1 MTFKLAAALASVST
15 LAIATPA
22 FARSEGNTAAVSTD
36 QLTQPA
42 PVSEQAGATVS
53 NTSAADPNQAAVAS
67 EQGNSGDIIVTATRR
82 ASRIQDVPLA
92 VNALSGDQLTQSGFQ
107 NVQDIQYQIPGVQFG
122 TSPNDA
128 GFRLRG
134 VGSAGGFSS
143 SSEQNVGTVVDN
155 VVIPFGNP
163 VQSLGDLDR
172 IEVLKGPQ
180 GTQFGKNASSGVV
193 NITTRKPDMTRFG
206 GNAFASY
213 GELNERNLNANI
225 NIPLGE
231 TLAAAF
237 YGFDRAYDGFVHN
250 IVRNEDWGGV
260 HAYGGRGKLLWE
272 PSSDFS
278 AYLIGDWSRSKQKGP
293 GQLWTLN
300 RAPVTSDPLTNA
312 RIAAVA
318 ALGVTPSFDNAT
330 SVEDGAGSTDERN
343 WGGSLELNG
352 KVGDYSIT
360 SVTAYRRY
368 DLRPFQYSID
378 ALPFPVFSARE
389 SGNDRS
395 FLSQEVRLTSP
406 SGRTLEYVAGLYAS
420 RLKTGIDG
428 YFASAQLRPAVP
440 FDPLQISIT
449 NGLST
454 SRTKTDSAAAF
465 IDGSIRIAPAFRIL
479 VGGRYSYDWVDADS
493 FSVADPLYP
502 SGTVGPNGFTV
513 PYGPR
518 ARTTGSINKG
528 SWSGRLGFETK
539 PADDILIFGTV
550 ARGYLGPTVTF
561 SGLTGQ
567 QVNVDPQTVIDIT
580 LGAKTQFFDR
590 KLTLNG
596 NIFYDTYKNL
606 QTSVF
611 NGLEFLT
618 ENAGGF
624 DAAGFELE
632 ATYRLSRRFSVNASY
647 TYSDTYFTDYVT
659 ACPDSTVAEGAAAV
673 AQRCSAPGST
683 ATTPLFQAR
692 GEALAGAPKH
702 SVTAGV
708 NYNQPITEQLTFD
721 AAATYYYRSAVS
733 YDPGEAYARQ
743 PGYDLVGL
751 NIGVG
756 APDGAWRIAA
766 FARNLFDTRFQS
778 SVIGLPF
785 APPGGAVNW
794 NTRDGRR
801 TIGGQ
806 LAVRF

>member
-1 MTFKLAAALASVST
+1 MNKGFGAVLATVSALA
-15 LAIATPA
+15 LATPA
-22 FARSEGNTAAVSTD
+22 LVQASSI
-36 QLTQPA
+36 PA
-42 PVSEQAGATVS
+42 QTEQAGATVS
-53 NTSAADPNQAAVAS
+53 NTTAATVDPAATDTD
-67 EQGNSGDIIVTATRR
+67 GLDNGDIIVTATRR

-92 VNALSGDQLTQSGFQ
+92 VNALSGDQLVQSGFQ
-107 NVQDIQYQIPGVQFG
+107 SVQDIQYQIPGVQFG
-122 TSPNDA
+122 SSPNDA

-193 NITTRKPDMTRFG
+193 NITTRKPDVTRFG
-206 GNAFASY
+206 GSAFASY
-213 GELNERNLNANI
+213 GELNERNLNASL
-225 NIPLGE
+225 NIPITS
-231 TLAAAF
+231 TLAAAV
-237 YGFDRAYDGFVHN
+237 YGFNREFDGYVRN
-250 IVRNEDWGGV
+250 IVRNEDWGGI

-272 PSSDFS
+272 PSANFS
-278 AYLIGDWSRSKQKGP
+278 AYLIGDWSRSKSRGP
-293 GQLWTLN
+293 GGLWTLN
-300 RAPVTSDPLTNA
+300 RAPVTANPLTAA
-312 RIAAVA
+312 RFAAVK
-318 ALGVTPSFDNAT
+318 ALGVTPSFDNAV
-330 SVEDGAGSTDERN
+330 SVEDGEGFGDERN

-352 KVGDYSIT
+352 KLGDYNLT

-368 DLRPFQYSID
+368 DLRPFRYSID
-378 ALPFPVFSARE
+378 ALPFPIFTARE

-395 FLSQEVRLTSP
+395 FVSQEVRLTSP
-406 SGRTLEYVAGLYAS
+406 TGATFEYVAGLYLS
-420 RLKTGIDG
+420 QLKAGIGG

-440 FDPLQISIT
+440 FAPQPQISIT
-449 NGLST
+449 GGRNSST
-454 SRTKTDSAAAF
+454 TTTQSAAGF
-465 IDGSIRIAPAFRIL
+465 VDGSVRLAPTLRVLF
-479 VGGRYSYDWVDADS
+479 GGRYSYDWVDAAN
-493 FSVADPLYP
+493 VATADPLYP
-502 SGTVGPNGFTV
+502 SGQVGPNGFTV
-513 PYGPR
+513 PYTSR
-518 ARTTGSINKG
+518 ARVTGSTERG
-528 SWSGRLGFETK
+528 DWSGRLGFEAT
-539 PADDILIFGTV
+539 PADDILFFGTV

-567 QVNVDPQTVIDIT
+567 QVSVNPQTVWDIT

-590 KLTLNG
+590 RLTLNG
-596 NIFYDTYKNL
+596 NIFYDTYKDL

-632 ATYRLSRRFSVNASY
+632 ATYRLNRRFSVNAGY
-647 TYSDTYFTDYVT
+647 TYSHTYFTDYVT
-659 ACPDSTVAEGAAAV
+659 ACPDSTREQGAAAI
-673 AQRCSAPGST
+673 ALRCNAPGST
-683 ATTPLFQAR
+683 AATPLFQAR
-692 GEALAGAPKH
+692 GEPLSGAPKH
-702 SVTAGV
+702 TLTAGI
-708 NYNQPITEQLTFD
+708 NFSQPISERLTLD
-721 AAATYYYRSAVS
+721 ASGTYYYRSKVQ

-751 NIGVG
+751 NVGIG
-756 APDGAWRIAA
+756 APDGAWRIGA
-766 FARNLFDTRFQS
+766 FARNLFDTRFQA

-785 APPGGAVNW
+785 SDPGATVNW